1 MTVYNRKMF
10 RKKGGGASG
19 IMASGTELIKAQSG
33 VAVNL
38 GGGASKTRGGFP
50 SISAFSAYEPP
61 IVPSGLGAISLN
73 PTGADLQS
81 GKIDII
87 GKDRTRSPSFLDPSG
102 KTALE
107 QLAETESAIGRQ
119 VGPFSR
125 NLSASQKL
133 PTPEDKPTSYS
144 DAYKSGFRDLGT
156 GITKTIAEILDP
168 DVEDISEDVETPK
181 TKENKVK
188 EKTKVQSPTI
198 KAPSEPDDLIKKLDI
213 SPESSKQGD
222 GIEKKG
228 KTKANVD
235 KEGAKIKYDNYTALM
250 KNYLGKNDDE
260 NAANATLK
268 AHGYKDDD
276 IADMSAKE
284 KVDEVRGII
293 TEVMGTKDPS
303 KDQGLE
309 EDLKAMNIV
318 MLGLSIAAGDSPDA
332 LTNIANG
339 AKEYVLRRSKQIKEK
354 RDEEKQLDLLALK
367 TVLGREDKKL
377 DQKFQMAMS
386 KDNRKHDL
394 TLLANKNVFEM
405 MKLAKEHN
413 FKDYINTQ
421 NIELKL
427 NLDDRQSERH
437 TQSLKTELISLT
449 ENLKVKTEIANA
461 QLQQSANIANMD
473 DETKLLIA
481 QNQLEANE
489 LRTII
494 GNLPQGYGFAMIEGK
509 KKGLEGD
516 ALVDYAKEKGQ
527 VFAKNPYLTGP
538 DSFRRM
544 VINVVPKIMKEDGV
558 TFEKALE
565 NLSKSIQGNDE
576 ILKYF
581 PELEQEKINKIVE
594 NVQKN
599 KPKTVGDL
607 GLNANP
613 GDVLGQDGKPYTGT
627 GPKFIVQNDGT
638 VVKG

>member
-19 IMASGTELIKAQSG
+19 IMASGTELIKASLG
-33 VAVNL
+33 FYNAP
-38 GGGASKTRGGFP
+38 GGGASKLRDGIPG
-50 SISAFSAYEPP
+50 IDAFSATQPP
-61 IVPSGLGAISLN
+61 IRNAIRLN
-73 PTGADLQS
+73 PTGADYQS
-81 GKIDII
+81 GIIDIL
-87 GKDRTRSPSFLDPSG
+87 GKDRTRFG

-119 VGPFSR
+119 VGPFSK

-133 PTPEDKPTSYS
+133 PTPEDKTTSYS
-144 DAYKSGFRDLGT
+144 EAYKSGFRDLGT
-156 GITKTIAEILDP
+156 GINKTISEILDP

-181 TKENKVK
+181 TQEDKVK

-198 KAPSEPDDLIKKLDI
+198 KAPSESDDLIKKLNI
-213 SPESSKQGD
+213 SPTSDNKGD
-222 GIEKKG
+222 GVEVKG
-228 KTKANVD
+228 KTKGNVNTTEN
-235 KEGAKIKYDNYTALM
+235 KTKYNNYSALM
-250 KNYLGKNDDE
+250 KEYLDKGDGE

-268 AHGYKDDD
+268 AHGFKDDD
-276 IADMSAKE
+276 IKDLSPKE
-284 KVDEVRGII
+284 KVDEVKSII
-293 TEVMGTKDPS
+293 TEVMGGKDPS
-303 KDQGLE
+303 RNMGLE
-309 EDLKAMNIV
+309 DDLNAMNIV

-332 LTNIANG
+332 LTNIAKG
-339 AKEYVLRRSKQIKEK
+339 AKEHVLRRSKQIKEK
-354 RDEEKQLDLLALK
+354 RDEERQLDLLALK

-377 DQKFQMAMS
+377 DQKFQKEMA

-394 TLLANKNVFEM
+394 TMFSTKSAFEM
-405 MKLAKEHN
+405 VKLAKEHS

-427 NLDDRQSERH
+427 ELDDRQSERH
-437 TQSLKTELISLT
+437 TQSLKTQLISLT

-581 PELEQEKINKIVE
+581 PELEQEQINKIAE